1 MSNDELRALVQ
12 RVKAGLKITKVV
24 ATRSVKGRGGDT
36 FVGFSAAWNSVQED
50 GGQGVITAG
59 EDSDEGNNL
68 NGMTMQEA
76 LVASI
81 LIAREADTAAYRNA
95 AAGGNISQSHADGA
109 ITAIKSN
116 YSKLLVSALGAGN
129 NGSDK

>member
-50 GGQGVITAG
+50 GGQGVLNAG
-59 EDSDEGNNL
+59 EDSDESNNL

-81 LIAREADTAAYRNA
+81 LISREADTAAYRNA

-109 ITAIKSN
+109 IAAIKSN
-116 YSKLLVSALGAGN
+116 YTKLLVSALGAGN
-129 NGSDK
+129 DVNK